1 MKLKGAGTMTAY
13 VIEYK
18 FEGKHHATIEMTQKG
33 HEEQF
38 PQQVL
43 NRIESIVNAGA
54 VVTALHEIKDW
65 KE

>member
-1 MKLKGAGTMTAY
+1 MTVY

-18 FEGKHHATIEMTQKG
+18 VDGKHHATIEQPVKG
-33 HEEQF
+33 YEWQF

-54 VVTALHEIKDW
+54 VVTALNTINYE